1 MIVLQPVA
9 PDAGVLRKT
18 QKDSIRFHI
27 LNQVVRD
34 RDAGRQQGLVDTA
47 PNPVDA
53 GRNFL
58 LCGEAEVSILRGQP
72 VSPFACICRDTAA
85 LCLAAVSGRLTY
97 VKNTPFFSRPRTE
110 SRFRAGLGG
119 SDSNENPSC
128 SDDHLIVVCV
138 AKKVPLNRSEVLVIW
153 AVSIAP
159 FHTMSNETFARTGK
173 IGGIPF
179 GGTAVAGSPRPWVSE
194 LARS

>member
-1 MIVLQPVA
+1 MDYLHSLHVILL
-9 PDAGVLRKT
+9 PD
-18 QKDSIRFHI
+18 
-27 LNQVVRD
+27 
-34 RDAGRQQGLVDTA
+34 
-47 PNPVDA
+47 P
-53 GRNFL
+53 
-58 LCGEAEVSILRGQP
+58 
-72 VSPFACICRDTAA
+72 DTAA
-85 LCLAAVSGRLTY
+85 SCLAAVSGRLTY
-97 VKNTPFFSRPRTE
+97 MKNTPFCSRPRTE

-119 SDSNENPSC
+119 SDLNENPSC

-138 AKKVPLNRSEVLVIW
+138 AKNVPLNCSEVLVIC
-153 AVSIAP
+153 AVSMAP